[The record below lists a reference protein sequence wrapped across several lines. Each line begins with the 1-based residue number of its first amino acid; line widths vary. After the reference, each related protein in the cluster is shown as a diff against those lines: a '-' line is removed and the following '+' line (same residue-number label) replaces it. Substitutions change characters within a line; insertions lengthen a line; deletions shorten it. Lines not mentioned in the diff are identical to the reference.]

1 MCQLIGP
8 GCAETAGL
16 PLQLL
21 VSTLEI
27 APDEPGHPL
36 EVVTHLRCA
45 LEAEHNGPHFD
56 LVRVLDGDQGE
67 VWARWAG
74 GQEPEWVA
82 VLADCTA
89 DNGLPGGANEA
100 CTLFQGH
107 RGRHSFACADF
118 ELDPLPGTD
127 RVSSAP

>member
-1 MCQLIGP
+1 MCQPIGP

-21 VSTLEI
+21 VCALEI

-36 EVVTHLRCA
+36 EVVTRLRCA
-45 LEAEHNGPHFD
+45 LEAEHTGSHFD

-67 VWARWAG
+67 VWARWED
-74 GQEPEWVA
+74 GQEPASVA
-82 VLADCTA
+82 VLPDCA
-89 DNGLPGGANEA
+89 AGDGLLGGTNDA

-107 RGRHSFACADF
+107 RGRHSFACA
-118 ELDPLPGTD
+118 EPGPDTHPEAAG
-127 RVSSAP
+127 VGGAP